1 MSTQEIKKDVVIV
14 GGGMVGLSLALGL
27 HKHGLQVA
35 IIEARSIVNKP
46 LASDRVETRVSAINH
61 TSKKL
66 LKDLGVWNDIANNRV
81 SPYYQMRVWDDEPSQ
96 SINITAEEIA
106 EHSLGSIVENDVI
119 TQALLKEIANT
130 GIEIYENQKISK
142 IQRNG
147 VTEKIFLKNRSLS
160 GVEGSSFEPKNEPLA
175 NFPLER
181 GADRRGVSIETNLIV
196 GADGAN
202 SFIRDYFNFETKIKS
217 YKHTAIVATLEL
229 EKEHQQIAYQRF
241 YDKGVL
247 AFLPL
252 ENSNKASIV
261 WSVKNEYAGYLMK
274 LENNEFEKALSLAIS
289 NELGDMKL
297 LSKRFSF
304 ELIQRHAQT
313 YIQNNVVLV
322 GDACHSIHPLAG
334 QGVNLGFKDVVS
346 LVDVL
351 EKTFKKGRLLGHTST
366 LDKYQRDRMLDNKKM
381 IALMKSFKEGFASE
395 NKYIQEARRWGFDFV
410 DNNSVIK
417 KMLVK
422 QAL

>member
-1 MSTQEIKKDVVIV
+1 
-14 GGGMVGLSLALGL
+14 
-27 HKHGLQVA
+27 
-35 IIEARSIVNKP
+35 
-46 LASDRVETRVSAINH
+46 
-61 TSKKL
+61 
-66 LKDLGVWNDIANNRV
+66 
-81 SPYYQMRVWDDEPSQ
+81 
-96 SINITAEEIA
+96 
-106 EHSLGSIVENDVI
+106 
-119 TQALLKEIANT
+119 
-130 GIEIYENQKISK
+130 
-142 IQRNG
+142 
-147 VTEKIFLKNRSLS
+147 
-160 GVEGSSFEPKNEPLA
+160 
-175 NFPLER
+175 
-181 GADRRGVSIETNLIV
+181 
-196 GADGAN
+196 
-202 SFIRDYFNFETKIKS
+202 
-217 YKHTAIVATLEL
+217 
-229 EKEHQQIAYQRF
+229 
-241 YDKGVL
+241 
-247 AFLPL
+247 
-252 ENSNKASIV
+252 
-261 WSVKNEYAGYLMK
+261 
-274 LENNEFEKALSLAIS
+274 
-289 NELGDMKL
+289 MKL

>member
-1 MSTQEIKKDVVIV
+1 MTTPQINKDVVIV
-14 GGGMVGLSLALGL
+14 GGGMVGLSLALSL
-27 HKHGLQVA
+27 HKNGLQVA
-35 IIEARSIVNKP
+35 IVEARSISKKS
-46 LASDRVETRVSAINH
+46 LANDRIETRVSAINH

-66 LKDLGVWNDIANNRV
+66 LKDLGVWKDIQNNRI
-81 SPYYQMRVWDDEPSQ
+81 SPYYQMRVWDDEPTQ

-119 TQALLKEIANT
+119 TQSLLKEIANT
-130 GIEIYENQKISK
+130 GIEIYENQTITKIE
-142 IQRNG
+142 RNG
-147 VTEKIFLKNRSLS
+147 NTEKLYL
-160 GVEGSSFEPKNEPLA
+160 
-175 NFPLER
+175 
-181 GADRRGVSIETNLIV
+181 ADRVIETSIVV

-202 SFIRDYFNFETKIKS
+202 SFIRDYFNFDTKVKP

-229 EKEHQQIAYQRF
+229 EKPHNHTAYQRF
-241 YDKGVL
+241 YNKGVL

-261 WSVKNEYAGYLMK
+261 WSVNSDYASYLMA
-274 LENNEFEKALSLAIS
+274 LENTEFERVLAEAIS
-289 NELGDMKL
+289 NELGAIKL

-304 ELIQRHAQT
+304 ELIQRHSKS

-334 QGVNLGFKDVVS
+334 QGVNLGFKDVLS
-346 LVDVL
+346 LNDVIS
-351 EKTFKKGRLLGHTST
+351 KAFAKGRLIGHIST

-381 IALMKSFKEGFASE
+381 VLLMKSFKEGFGSQKE
-395 NKYIQEARRWGFDFV
+395 FIKRTRRAGLDFV
-410 DNNSVIK
+410 DNSEVLK
-417 KMLVK
+417 KIIVK